1 MPIKN
6 GDKVK
11 VHYTG
16 SLAEDGKE
24 FDSSR
29 DREPLEFIMG
39 RGMLIPGFEN
49 ALLGKEAGDKIRVEI
64 PVEEAYGAIDPEKIF
79 AVSKAQV
86 PSHIPLEPGTRL
98 ELTSEKGSM
107 PVIISEVGPDEITL
121 DANHELAGKDLVF
134 DIEVVDVKP
143 GDENK

>member
-16 SLAEDGKE
+16 TLAEDGKQ

-29 DREPLEFIMG
+29 DRDPLEFVMG

-49 ALLGKEAGDKIRVEI
+49 ALLGKEPGDKIRIEI
-64 PVEEAYGAIDPEKIF
+64 APEDAYGEMDPEKIF
-79 AVSKAQV
+79 VVSREQV
-86 PSHIPLEPGTRL
+86 PGHIPLEPGTRL
-98 ELTSEKGSM
+98 ELSSDKGSM
-107 PVIISEVGPDEITL
+107 PVVISDVGPDEITL
-121 DANHELAGKDLVF
+121 DANHELAGKKLVF
-134 DIEVVDVKP
+134 DIEILDAESPDGK
-143 GDENK
+143 